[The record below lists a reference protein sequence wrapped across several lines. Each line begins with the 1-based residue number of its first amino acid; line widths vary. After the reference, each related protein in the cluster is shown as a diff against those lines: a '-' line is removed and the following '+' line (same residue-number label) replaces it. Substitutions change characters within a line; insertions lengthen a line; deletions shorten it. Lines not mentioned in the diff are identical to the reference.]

1 MAFMLNDFNVF
12 HDVKEI
18 ISETIC
24 NAPII
29 TGEQQ
34 TSLKVIVP
42 KAIVRV

>member
-1 MAFMLNDFNVF
+1 MAFMLDDFNVF
-12 HDVKEI
+12 HDVKEV

-34 TSLKVIVP
+34 TKLAVTVP
-42 KAIVRV
+42 EAIVRV